1 MPRGWRPLLPRLR
14 RWSRVVSPVACAP
27 GVFDAPNREA
37 DRLVLIRAGIFKGFE
52 VSEDLKVVERDVEG
66 PLDLFEEIVTALN
79 RPLTRDEDVHGD
91 ELEVARLPSPDA
103 VERDLLAGEVIDR
116 REELI
121 DRKSTRLNSSH

>member
-1 MPRGWRPLLPRLR
+1 MFAVSAQHARMPRGWRPLLPRLR

-91 ELEVARLPSPDA
+91 ELEVA
-103 VERDLLAGEVIDR
+103 DR
-116 REELI
+116 ALMPEGDPRWRS
-121 DRKSTRLNSSH
+121 D